1 MKNKKLILTLICFG
15 GILAISYLAYN
26 NLNSRY
32 NERKIESKIDN
43 SQNEKKIDN
52 SQSDNK
58 VSDLTKKQKEKDFT
72 VYDENSNKVKL
83 SDYVGKPVVVNF
95 WASWCPPCKKE
106 MPYFNEVIK
115 KYDKDKVTFLM
126 ISLTD
131 GERETVDTAK
141 KFIKDNNFS
150 MNILFDKDIDA
161 ANKYNLLYIPRT
173 LFIDKDGYIV
183 EDHSGEI
190 TKEELDRQVQSIL

>member
-1 MKNKKLILTLICFG
+1 MKSKRLIILVICFV

-26 NLNSRY
+26 NLDTKY
-32 NERKIESKIDN
+32 NEKNIESKMDN
-43 SQNEKKIDN
+43 T
-52 SQSDNK
+52 QSNDNK
-58 VSDLTKKQKEKDFT
+58 IIDLTKKQKEKEKDFV

-83 SDYVGKPVVVNF
+83 SDYIGKPVVVNF
-95 WASWCPPCKKE
+95 WASWCPPCKRE
-106 MPYFNEVIK
+106 MPSFNEITN
-115 KYDKDKVTFLM
+115 KYEKDKITFLM

-150 MNILFDKDIDA
+150 MNILFDKDSDA
-161 ANKYNLLYIPRT
+161 ANKYNILYIPRT

-190 TKEELDRQVQSIL
+190 TKGELEKQIESLLNN